1 MKKMDWNYEIDRVK
15 MHLRLIQPIDWNNI
29 NKYFIISTGRTG
41 TKFLAKFFNEIGN
54 SIAVHEP
61 NPDFLKLAINY
72 AQNQVKKEE
81 AKEKLDLYRRPLAK
95 KMKRSSF
102 NNYIESNNRLFS
114 LIKPLTDVYE
124 NLEII
129 HIVRDGRDY
138 VRSGMSRDWYTPND
152 NELRLKSSMFS
163 DDPYFNIW
171 DKMSRFEK
179 ICWRWQKKDNFIYED
194 LKKVENFIRIKFRD
208 IFNSKDHNGLFKIAD
223 YVGISKTKTAK
234 MIDEMINEKVN
245 NNKKYE
251 IPRWPEWSKNKRKK
265 FNQIAGKHMNKYFE
279 YK

>member
-1 MKKMDWNYEIDRVK
+1 MNWDYEIDRLK
-15 MHLRLIQPIDWNNI
+15 MHLRLIQPVDWKNI

-41 TKFLAKFFNEIGN
+41 TKFLAKFFNEIGK

-72 AQNQVKKEE
+72 AQKKVNKEKT
-81 AKEKLDLYRRPLAK
+81 KEKLDLYRRPLARK
-95 KMKRSSF
+95 IKRSPF
-102 NNYIESNNRLFS
+102 NTYIESNNRLFS
-114 LIKPLTDVYE
+114 LIEPLTDVFE
-124 NLEII
+124 NFKII

-152 NELRLKSSMFS
+152 DELRLKSSMFP
-163 DDPYFNIW
+163 DDPYFNVW
-171 DKMSRFEK
+171 NKMNRFEK

-194 LKKVENFIRIKFRD
+194 LKTVENSIRIKFRD

-223 YVGISKTKTAK
+223 YIGISKTETSK
-234 MIDEMINEKVN
+234 MIDEMINKKVN
-245 NNKKYE
+245 NNKQYE

-265 FNQIAGKHMNKYFE
+265 FNQIAGKHMNKYFD